1 MRKVLPERSAVQTLD
16 VVEVMMVLS
25 HANTTRTAHG
35 ASVTLKTSVES
46 LFWDAV
52 KVGSLL
58 RDMNA
63 AVLVVGT
70 SLDGTVQHT
79 DPNTETTASA
89 QTECQASGSNQ
100 ADGTSVSVAASAAS
114 THGSRLI
121 WIQVKFLWAS
131 SSLCSPVPADEGTA

>member
-1 MRKVLPERSAVQTLD
+1 MRKLLPEPSAVQTLE
-16 VVEVMMVLS
+16 VAEVMMVQI
-25 HANTTRTAHG
+25 HANKTRTAHG
-35 ASVTLKTSVES
+35 ASATLKISVES

-63 AVLVVGT
+63 AVLVAGT
-70 SLDGTVQHT
+70 PLDVQHT
-79 DPNTETTASA
+79 GPNTEATASA
-89 QTECQASGSNQ
+89 QTEHQASGSNQ

-114 THGSRLI
+114 TRDSQLI

-131 SSLCSPVPADEGTA
+131 PPLSSPVPAE